1 MHKYS
6 LPEISVC
13 MITYG
18 HASFILE
25 AIRGVLNQDID
36 FNVELVISNDCSP
49 DQTDEIVRDFLIS
62 AEIPPRFEIK
72 YVNHDPNLGMA
83 KNFLW
88 AMKQCKGKY
97 IALCEGDDYW
107 NDSLKLK
114 KQWKFLEENHK
125 YILSFHDSFV
135 VESEGLIEKKRY
147 LEDSNKKD
155 LSFEEF
161 STGKYVLPTHS
172 VFFRNQFIDEL
183 PQTFLTVLNT
193 DTFLYMFLSSKG
205 SFHFHPEIF
214 HTAYRKHGDG
224 IWTSKNSFQKS
235 LSGLYT
241 FETLKKIFPSNRNI
255 DSKIHTLRIETIYYC
270 WRQKNWKFLFIHYSK
285 TLFLSFSDKHLA
297 NKFFAFHKKILDNRF
312 QKQ

>member
-1 MHKYS
+1 
-6 LPEISVC
+6 

-25 AIRGVLNQDID
+25 AIRGVLFQDTD
-36 FNVELVISNDCSP
+36 FKVELIISNDRSP
-49 DQTDEIVRDFLIS
+49 DETDKIVLDFLS
-62 AEIPPRFEIK
+62 SSEVPERFEIK
-72 YVNHDPNLGMA
+72 YFNHDPNLGMA
-83 KNFLW
+83 RNFLW

-107 NDSLKLK
+107 NDSQKLK
-114 KQWKFLEENHK
+114 KQWKFLEENPK
-125 YILSFHDSFV
+125 YVLSFHDSFV
-135 VESEGLIEKKRY
+135 VETDGKVGNKRY

-161 STGKYVLPTHS
+161 SIGKFVLPTHS
-172 VFFRNQFIDEL
+172 VLFRNQNLDEL
-183 PQTFLTVLNT
+183 PPTFLKVLNT
-193 DTFLYMFLSSKG
+193 DTFLYMFLSSNG

-235 LSGLYT
+235 ISGLYT
-241 FETLKKIFPSNRNI
+241 FENIKKFFPKNRNF
-255 DSKIHTLRIETIYYC
+255 DSKIHTLRIETIYYS
-270 WRQKNWKFLFIHYSK
+270 WRQKKWKLLFIHYSK
-285 TLFLSFSDKHLA
+285 TLFLSFSDKQLFY
-297 NKFFAFHKKILDNRF
+297 KFLAFHKKILDNRF